1 MIGIRIYWL
10 HEPLD
15 SPAYAMK
22 RIADWTVQVFL
33 DRSKAHHPEPGDTM
47 SDEYSDDPTLD
58 EPGVAGASLGADDPN
73 TSDKVVEI
81 SEHKHFEAGS
91 EWSWLAPLVIVVS
104 MVLFVGIGVALVL
117 SHSAP

>member
-1 MIGIRIYWL
+1 
-10 HEPLD
+10 
-15 SPAYAMK
+15 
-22 RIADWTVQVFL
+22 
-33 DRSKAHHPEPGDTM
+33 M

-58 EPGVAGASLGADDPN
+58 EPGVAGASLGADEPT

-81 SEHKHFEAGS
+81 SEHKNFEAGS